1 MSMDKIKGEA
11 KRAGGA
17 LQESVG
23 EFMDDDKQR
32 MEGKWRRG
40 TGEAQ
45 AQYGDMVESIKDYAQ
60 SKPFCAMGIA
70 ALAGLIVGRILRR

>member
-23 EFMDDDKQR
+23 DFMDDDKQR
-32 MEGKWRRG
+32 LEGKWRRG
-40 TGEAQ
+40 AGEAQ
-45 AQYGDMVESIKDYAQ
+45 AQYGDLVDNIKDYAQ
-60 SKPFCAMGIA
+60 SKPLAAIGIA
-70 ALAGLIVGRILRR
+70 ALAGLVVGRILRR